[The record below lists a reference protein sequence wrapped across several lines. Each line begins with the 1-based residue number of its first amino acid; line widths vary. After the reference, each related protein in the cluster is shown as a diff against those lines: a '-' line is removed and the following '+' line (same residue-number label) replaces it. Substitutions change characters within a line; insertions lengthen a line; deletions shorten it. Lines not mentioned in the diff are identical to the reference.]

1 MKRLIVCCD
10 GTWQDLD
17 QKSPGNVLKTSQA
30 IKPTAKDGVIQIVYY
45 DEGIG
50 SKTGIPLAQ
59 EIEKIGGGAFGW
71 GIDHKIQD
79 AYRFLCLNYEP
90 GDEIYLFGFSRG
102 AYTVRSL
109 GGLLNNSGL
118 LKRDCLRKLSAA
130 YEMYRSR
137 LSETEPNSPRAV
149 EFRDKYCIDYCP
161 PNGDKAVD
169 YGRVPVKAL
178 CCWDTVCSL
187 GLPDLVPFVNL
198 DQKLRE
204 RYEFFDHK
212 VNRLVEFAFHA
223 AAIDEIR
230 ATYNVIPMERCNDCE
245 DRQQIRQVWFPGNHG
260 CVGGGDSSLQGLSD
274 AALVWMMDQVEPLGL
289 DLDKSRIEGGIK
301 VNYRTHFD
309 NRLKGIYRF
318 TGVVSRPVAGGFNA
332 LHESVKQR
340 WHDPELL
347 YRPKN
352 LRDFQE
358 LLDACA
364 ISIPEAKGLRV
375 TPSAASER

>member
-17 QKSPGNVLKTSQA
+17 QKAADNVVKISQA
-30 IKPTAKDGVIQIVYY
+30 IKPTAKDNVAQIVYY

-50 SKTGIPLAQ
+50 SNTGIPLAQ
-59 EIEKIGGGAFGW
+59 AIEKFGGGAFGW

-102 AYTVRSL
+102 AYTARSL
-109 GGLLNNSGL
+109 GGLLYNAGL
-118 LKRDCLRKLSAA
+118 LRRDCLRKLSAA
-130 YEMYRSR
+130 YELYRSR
-137 LSETEPNSPRAV
+137 AKEAKPSHQFAAD
-149 EFRDKYCIDYCP
+149 FRKKYCIDYCP
-161 PNGDKAVD
+161 PNGYEAVD
-169 YGRVPVKAL
+169 QGRVPVKAL
-178 CCWDTVCSL
+178 CCWDTVCAL
-187 GLPDLVPFVNL
+187 GIPNLVSFVNL
-198 DQKLRE
+198 DQHLRK
-204 RYEFFDHK
+204 RYEFFDHH

-230 ATYNVIPMERCNDCE
+230 AAYNVTPMEHCKDCE
-245 DRQQIRQVWFPGNHG
+245 DKQQIRQVWFPGDHG
-260 CVGGGDSSLQGLSD
+260 CVGGGDPSLQGLSD

-289 DLDKSRIEGGIK
+289 DLDKSKIEGGIK

-309 NRLKGIYRF
+309 NTPKGIDRLTGEVYRS
-318 TGVVSRPVAGGFNA
+318 VYGGFNA
-332 LHESVKQR
+332 LHESVIQR

-347 YRPKN
+347 YRSKN
-352 LRDFQE
+352 LRDLQE

-364 ISIPEAKGLRV
+364 PSI
-375 TPSAASER
+375 SERRNLGTKPPVVSER